1 MSYLT
6 IKNERKHRRQARLI
20 TFVVTTLMLGAAAH
34 GMGATQELVE
44 VFQRLMGTQPVD
56 TAVASLI

>member
-6 IKNERKHRRQARLI
+6 VKNERKHRRQARLI
-20 TFVVTTLMLGAAAH
+20 TFVVTAGVLGAAAH

-44 VFQRLMGTQPVD
+44 LFQQLMGTAPADGV
-56 TAVASLI
+56 VASLI

>member
-20 TFVVTTLMLGAAAH
+20 TFVVTTLALGAAAH

-44 VFQRLMGTQPVD
+44 LFQQLMGTPSAD
-56 TAVASLI
+56 GAVASLI